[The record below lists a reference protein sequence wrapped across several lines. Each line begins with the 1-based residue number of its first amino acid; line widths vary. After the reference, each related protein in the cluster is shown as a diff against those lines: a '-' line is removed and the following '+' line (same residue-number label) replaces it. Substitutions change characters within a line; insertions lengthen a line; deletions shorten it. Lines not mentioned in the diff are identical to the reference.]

1 MTMGA
6 KTTDPSLSPAKV
18 IGDRRDRPRGA
29 ALASSLPLPIRAM
42 SLHVWT
48 ALRWAFW
55 TARPMRASANAK
67 ASASVALDTTLS

>member
-1 MTMGA
+1 MIDA
-6 KTTDPSLSPAKV
+6 IDLAAPRWRAACHYPSARL
-18 IGDRRDRPRGA
+18 
-29 ALASSLPLPIRAM
+29 